1 MCSICM
7 GYQNSTSHTFVP
19 IFTTV
24 DGSWGS
30 WAPWS
35 ACSATC
41 GYGSRERKRVCDN
54 PKPAYNGKSCVGIG
68 HQKSRCHAYYPC
80 PGTFLFP
87 IFSIIFYFLN
97 TTCTASFN
105 LAILARHLMLREVLH
120 QPVHIVKGASL
131 AFYNRTIDLLLV
143 YLSSQFAFDHR
154 VQNLAFVTSFKRVG
168 SFAG

>member
-54 PKPAYNGKSCVGIG
+54 PKPAYNGKSCIGIG

-131 AFYNRTIDLLLV
+131 ALLCEPQIYYQCTSLVSSLLTIE
-143 YLSSQFAFDHR
+143 
-154 VQNLAFVTSFKRVG
+154 FKIQPL
-168 SFAG
+168 